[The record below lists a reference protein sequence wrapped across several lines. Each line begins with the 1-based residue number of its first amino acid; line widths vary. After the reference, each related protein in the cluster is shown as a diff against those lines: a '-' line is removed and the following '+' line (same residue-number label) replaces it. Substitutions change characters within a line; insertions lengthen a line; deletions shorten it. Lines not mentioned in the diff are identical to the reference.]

1 MSEIVEPS
9 LAVPAYRQIVIPLSD
24 GVKLA
29 ARLWLPEGEATVPLV
44 LEWIPY
50 RQSDNTAVGDS
61 MIHGFFAAHGMAA
74 MRIDLRGSGNSTG
87 LLQDE
92 YLAREQDDAVEVIA
106 WIAAQAWCNGSV
118 GMIGISWG
126 GFAALQI
133 AARRPPAL
141 KAIIT
146 CCSTDDRYADDVHF
160 MGGALL
166 TDGLQ
171 WGSGLFTQ
179 LGRPLDPAH
188 VGAGWRDLWLKR
200 LEGMEPPLGRWLA
213 HMERDDFWRH
223 GSVCENYDDIQ
234 CAVYAVGGWTDGY
247 SDAILRL
254 MANLDVPRKGLIG
267 PWTHIYPNWG
277 TPGPAIDFLGVCLRF
292 WRQWLLGEETGI
304 MDEPMLDLWQGE
316 HLRSEPSSLTLDG
329 HWITAPGWPAGS
341 QTRDFYLADG
351 ELSDLPPPAP
361 MDVSAHTLIDTP
373 MHCGLMGGEWCPL
386 DGGGNAP
393 EFQSDQRQD
402 DGLSVCFD
410 TPVLDEPL
418 ILCGKAGLE
427 VDIAFD
433 SPSAMVILRLN
444 EVAADGRSARITFG
458 IHRLERPDVPA
469 GQAFKVVLPLKGVAY
484 RFSPGCRVRLAL
496 STTYWPM
503 AWAEPGQ
510 GAVKLFAHTAVF
522 RLPSRP
528 DSVLDRAQPFGPAR
542 SASALAHEVLAAEV
556 TSRQVLWDAASG
568 THRLTMD
575 AIRQKTRIGELSF
588 DGEGH
593 ETYDIGAT
601 PESAH
606 WKAVRTQ
613 RYHRT
618 GWHIE
623 LQSETSLRWQ
633 DDALVLT
640 SRYEA
645 RENQQVVFER
655 KWEQQFAARING
667 KGI

>member
-1 MSEIVEPS
+1 MG
-9 LAVPAYRQIVIPLSD
+9 AAPAFRQLMIPLSD
-24 GVKLA
+24 GTRLA
-29 ARLWLPEGEATVPLV
+29 ARLWLPDGGGRVPLV

-61 MIHGFFAAHGMAA
+61 MIHGFFAAGGMAA

-87 LLQDE
+87 LLRDE

-106 WIAAQAWCNGSV
+106 WIAAQDWSNGSV

-146 CCSTDDRYADDVHF
+146 CCSTDDRYTDDVHF

-188 VGAGWRDLWLKR
+188 VGEGWRDLWLER
-200 LEGMEPPLGRWLA
+200 LQGIEPPLGQWLA

-223 GSVCENYDDIQ
+223 GSVNENYGDIQ

-247 SDAILRL
+247 SDAILRMMQHL
-254 MANLDVPRKGLIG
+254 AVPRKGLIG

-277 TPGPAIDFLGVCLRF
+277 TPGPAIDFLGECLRF
-292 WRQWLLGEETGI
+292 WRQWLLGEDTGI
-304 MDEPMLDLWQGE
+304 MDEPMLHLWQGE

-329 HWITAPGWPAGS
+329 HWITAPGWQAGTA
-341 QTRDFYLADG
+341 TRDFYLAPG
-351 ELSDLPPPAP
+351 QLTTGVPAP
-361 MDVSAHTLIDTP
+361 APAMMIDTP

-393 EFQSDQRQD
+393 EFQGDQRQD

-433 SPSAMVILRLN
+433 SPAAMLVLRLN
-444 EVAADGRSARITFG
+444 EVDAGGRSSRITFG
-458 IHRLERPDVPA
+458 IHRLTRPDVPA
-469 GQAFKVVLPLKGVAY
+469 GQFFRVSLPLKGVAY

-503 AWAEPGQ
+503 AWVEPGQ
-510 GAVKLFAHTAVF
+510 GPVALRPAGAVL

-528 DSVLDRAQPFGPAR
+528 AGVLDRPDAFGPAR
-542 SASALAHEVLAAEV
+542 SAPALEHEVLRAET
-556 TSRQVLWDAASG
+556 TSRQVHWDAGSNL
-568 THRLTMD
+568 HRVTMD
-575 AIRQKTRIGELSF
+575 ARRQKTRIGELSF
-588 DGEGH
+588 DSEGH
-593 ETYDIGAT
+593 EVYEIGAT
-601 PESAH
+601 PETAR
-606 WKAVRTQ
+606 WEAIRMQ
-613 RYHRT
+613 RYMRP
-618 GWHIE
+618 GWFIE
-623 LQSETSLRWQ
+623 LRCETRLAWK
-633 DDALVLT
+633 DGALHLL

-645 RENQQVVFER
+645 RENQQVVYDR
-655 KWEQQFAARING
+655 QWEHQFAIRNNG
-667 KGI
+667 KPA